1 MSAARRIFIATLI
14 ALNYCATNCS
24 HHSRNG
30 FSEREA
36 FASRVL
42 MQNFWRRLGH
52 EVWTF
57 EILKFKIFFESD
69 FIIKGKIIFL
79 RLPDFLLKQIRLGSR
94 RWKCAKEKTRRK
106 GQNLH
111 HHDHHIVISTN
122 FFREYQSEMRED
134 KKIKFTWVESQS
146 IKSAP
151 AQPEKATMAIV
162 QRWKRGEKQY
172 ARSEKLAEET
182 SGAHSR
188 IFKSSRVS
196 THSRLV

>member
-1 MSAARRIFIATLI
+1 
-14 ALNYCATNCS
+14 
-24 HHSRNG
+24 
-30 FSEREA
+30 
-36 FASRVL
+36 
-42 MQNFWRRLGH
+42 MQNFCWWPSTFGV
-52 EVWTF
+52 VWGMKSGLLRF
-57 EILKFKIFFESD
+57 LNLKYFSNLILSLK
-69 FIIKGKIIFL
+69 KIIFL
-79 RLPDFLLKQIRLGSR
+79 ILPDFLLKQIRLGSR

-182 SGAHSR
+182 SGP
-188 IFKSSRVS
+188 IQESSSLQESPRTRGSFSKRGAVPKCQLAC
-196 THSRLV
+196 THIKPRLMAIKRWWMIIK